1 MLPIVSDIGGD
12 ETCVNGEPH
21 GREASPPVPAL
32 SPNISPAF
40 EIRDVGVTDL
50 AISTCDA

>member
-12 ETCVNGEPH
+12 ETFLNSVPH
-21 GREASPPVPAL
+21 GRKASPPVPAL
-32 SPNISPAF
+32 SSNINPAF
-40 EIRDVGVTDL
+40 EIRDVEVTDL